1 MTAAASTRR
10 ADLTG
15 GHTVVRLGARSRAA
29 VALTSLVGVVAFFW
43 PLFTDPGSALDTSHS
58 ADAPWLF
65 VLLLPLLAAVVL
77 AELTEGGIDAKA
89 VALLGML
96 AAVGAALRALGP
108 GTVGLEPSFLVI
120 LLGGRVFGRGFG
132 FVLGALVIFAG
143 GLVTGG
149 IGPWLP
155 FQMFAAAWT
164 GFFAGCMPAWR
175 GHAEVWL
182 LAAYGIVSGVAFGL
196 LMNMWFWP
204 FAAYGPEVSFV
215 PGDPLADN
223 LHRYLLFW
231 LTTSLGW
238 DVPRG
243 LLSAVLVLVAGRPV
257 LAALRRT
264 ARRAAFDARAEFAP
278 AGTPDGPASRPT
290 AGPPADAGSR

>member
-1 MTAAASTRR
+1 MTTTAPPTNPTTHNV
-10 ADLTG
+10 L
-15 GHTVVRLGARSRAA
+15 RLRARSATVLV
-29 VALTSLVGVVAFFW
+29 VASLVGVVAFTW
-43 PLFTDPGSALDTSHS
+43 PLFTDPASALDTSHS

-65 VLLLPLLAAVVL
+65 VVLLPLLAAVVL

-108 GTVGLEPSFLVI
+108 GTVGLEPSFVVI

-164 GFFAGCMPAWR
+164 GLFAGCLPVWR
-175 GHAEVWL
+175 GRPEVWM
-182 LAAYGIVSGVAFGL
+182 LAAYGLVSGVAYGL

-215 PGDPLADN
+215 PGDPLAEN

-243 LLSAVLVLVAGRPV
+243 LLSALRIVLAGRSV
-257 LAALRRT
+257 IAALRRT
-264 ARRAAFDARAEFAP
+264 ARRAAFDAKPEFAP
-278 AGTPDGPASRPT
+278 SSPERP
-290 AGPPADAGSR
+290 